1 MKNYLQKLWLLFFTF
16 AKIAA
21 LVVGGGLAMLPV
33 IEETFVREKKLLNRE
48 EVLDMV
54 AFTQSIP
61 GIIAV
66 NSAVFV
72 GWKAAGL
79 PGALVASLGAVLP
92 SFLVILLIAVFFP
105 HLDPQQPVLLG
116 VFAGVRAAVT
126 GMVAVTAINMAK
138 NTVKSIPDGMAAL
151 AVLVLVLWGINPVWL
166 ILLSIP
172 YGILLTIKLKK
183 HTPEPDGAEK

>member
-1 MKNYLQKLWLLFFTF
+1 MKQYLQKLWLLFFTF

-33 IEETFVREKKLLNRE
+33 IEETFVRKKELLNRE
-48 EVLDMV
+48 ELLDMV

-66 NSAVFV
+66 NSAVFI
-72 GWKAAGL
+72 GWKVAGL
-79 PGALVASLGAVLP
+79 PGALAASLGAVLP

-116 VFAGVRAAVT
+116 IFAGVRAAVT

-172 YGILLTIKLKK
+172 YGILLTVKLKK
-183 HTPEPDGAEK
+183 NTETGRS

>member
-92 SFLVILLIAVFFP
+92 SFLVSLLIAVFFP

-183 HTPEPDGAEK
+183 RTPEPDGAEK

>member
-183 HTPEPDGAEK
+183 RTPEPDGAEK